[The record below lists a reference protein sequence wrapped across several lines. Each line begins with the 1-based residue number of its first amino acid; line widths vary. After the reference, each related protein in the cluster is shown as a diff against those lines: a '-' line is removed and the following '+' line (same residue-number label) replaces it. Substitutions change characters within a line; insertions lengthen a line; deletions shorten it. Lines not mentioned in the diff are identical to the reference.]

1 MLVCL
6 CRLCWNSILAELISL
21 FWLHTRSGNH
31 LHFRECFCPV
41 LSTVLSTLYYA
52 KVAQVSLAALG
63 SSMEYPQID
72 TTYASTQ
79 MMHLDFWF
87 SWKMCKNAWSHI
99 WGRKRTHFPQPSV
112 WFMIPELFPHPLFEN
127 WPEQEWK
134 KHRSEAL
141 ERLELGIS
149 GSNAWH
155 GLCCQ
160 HLRCVMHFK
169 FSRDDFD
176 FDIIHTQVFL

>member
-1 MLVCL
+1 M
-6 CRLCWNSILAELISL
+6 
-21 FWLHTRSGNH
+21 
-31 LHFRECFCPV
+31 
-41 LSTVLSTLYYA
+41 LSTVFSTLYSA
-52 KVAQVSLAALG
+52 KTAQFSLAALC

-72 TTYASTQ
+72 AACAGSEA
-79 MMHLDFWF
+79 MHLDFWF

-99 WGRKRTHFPQPSV
+99 WGRERTLFPRPSV
-112 WFMIPELFPHPLFEN
+112 WFMTPELLPHPSFEN

-134 KHRSEAL
+134 KRRSEAL
-141 ERLELGIS
+141 ERLEMGIS

-169 FSRDDFD
+169 FSRGDFD